1 MHTAWADRLVFAG
14 WMVALAITAFFSFRY
29 IVRFG
34 RQVKHNREIRMYDD
48 PVFKRRIRALNILRY
63 SVVAA
68 EILVAVGGIWA
79 SELGVAQ
86 EVWFPIGVVLI
97 LALMV
102 VGLVAERRW
111 RRLMTKGSE

>member
-1 MHTAWADRLVFAG
+1 MHTAWADRLAFAG

-34 RQVKHNREIRMYDD
+34 RQVKHNREMRMYDD
-48 PVFKRRIRALNILRY
+48 PEFKRRIRPLNILRY
-63 SVVAA
+63 GVAGA
-68 EILVAVGGIWA
+68 EILFAVAGIWA

-86 EVWFPIGVVLI
+86 EVWLPIVVVLI

-102 VGLVAERRW
+102 VGLV
-111 RRLMTKGSE
+111 